1 MWAIKFKKK
10 AIFFECSLW
19 TSCITCDMR
28 KNSTIEPRFFQ
39 LLEKLHAGGCS
50 LQELYE
56 LEAFFEEEQSVVALK
71 KRMIQSLE
79 EETYQASG
87 HFISDQTFQNVRK
100 QIKQKQHEKDSRSV
114 PLHLQITKIAAI
126 VVLSFVMG
134 GLLVNFLNSR
144 IEPEPV
150 SYCEIAAPL
159 GAKSRVVLPDSSV
172 VWLNAGSTL
181 KYSTDFSKHERHV
194 SLVGEGYFEVAKNE
208 RLPFKVNAHGFI
220 VEVVGTEFNIQ
231 AYEDE
236 PIIETILVDGQV
248 KLDHERKIIDD
259 RVFMSPNSKASFYK
273 KQEDAI
279 ANGDPRLVILTN
291 IDPRPLIAWKNDQ
304 LIFENERL
312 KDLAVKLGRQYDY
325 TFEFESTD
333 VENYRFSG
341 TLEDETLQQVMDVI
355 TLTSPISYKIK
366 GKIVT
371 INKDLKRT
379 RNFKKHLR

>member
-1 MWAIKFKKK
+1 M
-10 AIFFECSLW
+10 
-19 TSCITCDMR
+19 
-28 KNSTIEPRFFQ
+28 
-39 LLEKLHAGGCS
+39 
-50 LQELYE
+50 
-56 LEAFFEEEQSVVALK
+56 
-71 KRMIQSLE
+71 
-79 EETYQASG
+79 
-87 HFISDQTFQNVRK
+87 
-100 QIKQKQHEKDSRSV
+100 
-114 PLHLQITKIAAI
+114 QITKIAAI

-181 KYSTDFSKHERHV
+181 KYSTDFSKQERHV

-304 LIFENERL
+304 LIFENEML